1 MVTDAKTE
9 KGNLPKPHSDNK
21 VNEEFPRL
29 AQALEL
35 IGSALDDLTTA
46 LGQKPDAGHGHAIDD
61 IEGLAGQLQSLID
74 GLDDHT
80 HAFSDLVDVNTQ
92 GANEGQILQY
102 QAGTIQAVAAL
113 AEFFAHK
120 PIPGLTSNNVQ
131 TALAQLASQLEQ
143 LRGGNA
149 PELLDTIQELAN
161 ALGDDP
167 NFATTV
173 MEHQAERAVKTRI
186 APEGGKPQ
194 YFDPTRGDGGA
205 WVDIG
210 SGDGVPVGGILG
222 DASGQGLGPGW
233 LKLGNGATFDVTIY
247 KKLALKYP
255 DGVLP
260 DPDDRVLRGAGA
272 LAGVAGTVLEDALQD
287 HNHEDAYASNVSDG
301 TARTSGRTFGSG
313 RTVAETGE
321 SQELSQGNAAEG
333 NETHP
338 LTGPASAV
346 PGVRTASETRVK
358 SLTVDWY
365 IKAADTVDAPEIV
378 QALSYVASLNAVVS
392 KADALETKVN
402 KLELAAPSVLTKLRN
417 AANLGID
424 LAPYTDADGFAAI
437 ELDVL
442 WLRPGNNA
450 YFAARASVDGGAT
463 LISSNS
469 YVRAG
474 YYNGSSSSGV
484 PGWNAGGNSEMG
496 LTGTLG
502 KAEIESGTMTV
513 NIVRSPN
520 SIRVDSSVEYINN
533 GTLQR
538 VVMRSF
544 SSANLTGVDFVSIYP
559 NTGQIAEM
567 DYKIRDLR
575 A

>member
-1 MVTDAKTE
+1 MVTDARTAKS
-9 KGNLPKPHSDNK
+9 NLPKPHSDNK

-35 IGSALDDLTTA
+35 IGSGLDDLTTA

-194 YFDPTRGDGGA
+194 YFDPTRGDGGG

-260 DPDDRVLRGAGA
+260 DPDDRVLRGAGP
-272 LAGVAGTVLEDALQD
+272 LAGVAGTVLEDAMQRITGRSGPFAFPAGRSAVIEGAMGL
-287 HNHEDAYASNVSDG
+287 EDNVVNGEGGPNNRNNFIATFDSGQSPGARVSD
-301 TARTSGRTFGSG
+301 A
-313 RTVAETGE
+313 
-321 SQELSQGNAAEG
+321 
-333 NETHP
+333 
-338 LTGPASAV
+338 
-346 PGVRTASETRVK
+346 ETRVK

-365 IKAADTVDAPEIV
+365 IKAADTVDGPEIV
-378 QALSYVASLNAVVS
+378 QALAYVASLNAVVS

-402 KLELAAPSVLTKLRN
+402 KLELAAPSVLTKLRS
-417 AANLGID
+417 ANSLHID
-424 LAPYTDADGFAAI
+424 LEPYIDAEGFAAL
-437 ELDVL
+437 EVDVP
-442 WLRPGNNA
+442 WMRPSQHA
-450 YFAARASVDGGAT
+450 YTAARASTDGGAT
-463 LISSNS
+463 LITSNS
-469 YVRAG
+469 YARAG
-474 YYNGSSSSGV
+474 YFNDVGAATVPAWRSTSASEMQLSGTVDNLPARAGAMRMRMVRNAEAFRMDTLTMYVNNANNEVCIRGFNRIQASGV
-484 PGWNAGGNSEMG
+484 NF
-496 LTGTLG
+496 
-502 KAEIESGTMTV
+502 I
-513 NIVRSPN
+513 
-520 SIRVDSSVEYINN
+520 
-533 GTLQR
+533 
-538 VVMRSF
+538 
-544 SSANLTGVDFVSIYP
+544 SIYP
-559 NTGQIAEM
+559 SVGQFSEF
-567 DYKIRDLR
+567 DYIIRNLR
-575 A
+575 ANS